1 MIMSDPY
8 TLQGKKALVTGGKR
22 RIGRGIALALATA
35 GCDVGIND
43 LHADAD
49 SDTTQE
55 QIRAMGREA
64 EFYQGDIAD
73 PTKVEEMFKGFLA
86 RFGQIDI
93 LINNPFGG
101 TGQPFLELTEAN
113 WDANLDIGLKGFFLC
128 SQHAARAMVEQG
140 TGGCIVSTSSVHG
153 ARAWKGD
160 TAYGAA
166 KAGVLRL
173 TESMAVDLGQY
184 GIRCNAILPGHMD
197 TDHIFATPAPP
208 QGSIGEDFFS
218 SVPLRRR
225 GTPEDIGR
233 AVVFLCSP
241 AAGCIT
247 GVSLPVDGGLL
258 AAGPGGG

>member
-1 MIMSDPY
+1 MSDPY
-8 TLQGKKALVTGGKR
+8 SLQGKKAFVTGGKR
-22 RIGRGIALALATA
+22 RIGRGIALALAEA

-49 SDTTQE
+49 GEETLR
-55 QIRAMGREA
+55 QIRQMGREA
-64 EFYQGDIAD
+64 EFFPGDISD
-73 PTKVEEMFKGFLA
+73 PATVEEMFAAFLA
-86 RFGQIDI
+86 RFGGIDI
-93 LINNPFGG
+93 LANNPYGG
-101 TGQPFLELTEAN
+101 TGQAFLELTEKN
-113 WDANLDIGLKGFFLC
+113 WDLNLDIGLKGFFLC
-128 SQHAARAMVEQG
+128 SQQAARAMVERG
-140 TGGCIVSTSSVHG
+140 AGGCIVSTSSVHG
-153 ARAWKGD
+153 RRAWKGD

-173 TESMAVDLGQY
+173 TESMAVDLGEH

-197 TDHIFATPAPP
+197 TDHLFGTPAPER
-208 QGSIGEDFFS
+208 GSIDKKFFNS
-218 SVPLRRR
+218 IPLRRQ

-258 AAGPGGG
+258 ATAP